1 MLTYA
6 EQTPQDSLEGITRV
20 LTWMF
25 VLELLAK
32 LVGLG
37 PSEFFTGPE
46 AGFNCFDC
54 VWHGCLPFKRRCLR
68 ARGAWMMRRSC
79 FAEALNTIDD
89 TDDESGTQ
97 YADVC

>member
-6 EQTPQDSLEGITRV
+6 EQATQDSLAGINRV

-25 VLELLAK
+25 VLEMLAK

-54 VWHGCLPFKRRCLR
+54 VVTLASLCEEINVTVFPDSSSTTGMSVLR
-68 ARGAWMMRRSC
+68 GVRLMRVLKLMSVPV
-79 FAEALNTIDD
+79 
-89 TDDESGTQ
+89 TQ
-97 YADVC
+97 